1 MQHIMKH
8 TQHNEHTKHNKT
20 CKRQTVY
27 SDTIHITNTVHR
39 ECLLFSKRMRI
50 NPQTEYDRLGEEINK
65 NKVGVS
71 IDSARIIIK
80 RKSIESAQ

>member
-1 MQHIMKH
+1 
-8 TQHNEHTKHNKT
+8 
-20 CKRQTVY
+20 
-27 SDTIHITNTVHR
+27 
-39 ECLLFSKRMRI
+39 MRI

>member
-1 MQHIMKH
+1 M
-8 TQHNEHTKHNKT
+8 TQ
-20 CKRQTVY
+20 Y
-27 SDTIHITNTVHR
+27 ILHITNTVHR